1 MVSDR
6 FSELSDLES
15 DSREQQADRTDDDSD
30 DDTSVGSQSESTA
43 ASEAAPTQAQPD
55 ETSSTAESTGD
66 IHETAFNYDE
76 AKQSPIYARPSAW
89 DEYDDALE
97 LDVERS
103 LRTRDVRNASKRE
116 LHDATLRLAAE
127 NPELVAEKLL
137 EARRES

>member
-1 MVSDR
+1 MSDR

-15 DSREQQADRTDDDSD
+15 GSRETEDDVDEPGDEPSD
-30 DDTSVGSQSESTA
+30 TVDVESEP
-43 ASEAAPTQAQPD
+43 EPEP
-55 ETSSTAESTGD
+55 EPGRTGD

-76 AKQSPIYARPSAW
+76 AKQSPIYARPSTW
-89 DEYDDALE
+89 DTYDDALE

-103 LRTRDVRNASKRE
+103 LRDENVRNASKRE

-127 NPELVAEKLL
+127 NPDLVAEKLL